1 MSFPISDALTLIRSA
16 LLLLKEEPSILSSP
30 EDAAYFRARA
40 YRAQEGLVNSDSAR
54 QSQIDAKRS
63 DRSAP
68 FPSEKSAK
76 EDRFEKV
83 ADEPNAPNLREH
95 GIKAEQV
102 PQPPSISQA
111 KPAVTEKSETG
122 SSPASMTI
130 TAPTPSQIAKKETE
144 IATLPAEPKSEILLH
159 QKDTGSRK
167 SQFRSILQKIAPEL
181 AILDSIPDDA
191 AAKQIATRWKTKN
204 QSAPIS
210 ILSSGELPEHKAL
223 LAEIAAALDVYFG
236 PARFIEADA
245 IEKEKQWKM
254 FLSVGSLKMIVVC
267 DSTLWQLHDLRQF
280 YKETPATGVRMLGD
294 VPIFLL
300 PDLSLYLK
308 DPLLKRSLWK
318 ALCSKLS

>member
-16 LLLLKEEPSILSSP
+16 LLLLKEEPWILSSP

-54 QSQIDAKRS
+54 QSQIEAKRS

-76 EDRFEKV
+76 EDRFKKV
-83 ADEPNAPNLREH
+83 TEH
-95 GIKAEQV
+95 GIKADLV

-111 KPAVTEKSETG
+111 KPAATEKSETG
-122 SSPASMTI
+122 SSPASMAI
-130 TAPTPSQIAKKETE
+130 TPPTPSQIAKKETE
-144 IATLPAEPKSEILLH
+144 IAPLPAEPKSETLLH

-245 IEKEKQWKM
+245 IEKEKQWKT

>member
-40 YRAQEGLVNSDSAR
+40 YREKEGLVNLDSAR
-54 QSQIDAKRS
+54 QSQIEAKRS
-63 DRSAP
+63 DRSTP
-68 FPSEKSAK
+68 FPSEKGAE
-76 EDRFEKV
+76 EDRFEKI
-83 ADEPNAPNLREH
+83 AGGLNSPILAEH
-95 GIKAEQV
+95 DIKADLV

-111 KPAVTEKSETG
+111 KAVTEKSEKC
-122 SSPASMTI
+122 SSPTSIAI
-130 TAPTPSQIAKKETE
+130 TPPKIAKKETE
-144 IATLPAEPKSEILLH
+144 IPPPPEPKSEVLLH

-191 AAKQIATRWKTKN
+191 TAKQIATRWKTKN

-210 ILSSGELPEHKAL
+210 ILSSGELSEHKDL

-236 PARFIEADA
+236 PARFIEADP